1 MSLDVSLYYVNDGHE
16 VEVFSANITHN
27 LNKMAME
34 LGAYEHLW
42 RPEEVNV
49 ENAKQLI
56 PHVKEYLA
64 ELVSNP
70 KKYKEF
76 SPENGWGTY
85 DGLVNFMRKY
95 LDACIEYPNAIVK
108 ADR

>member
-42 RPEEVNV
+42 RPEDVNI
-49 ENAKQLI
+49 EKAKQLA
-56 PHVKEYLA
+56 PHIDKYLT
-64 ELVSNP
+64 ELVLDSN
-70 KKYKEF
+70 KYCKF
-76 SPENGWGTY
+76 NPENGWGIY
-85 DGLVNFMRKY
+85 GGLVKFMKEY
-95 LDACIEYPNAIVK
+95 LDACIKYPNAFVR